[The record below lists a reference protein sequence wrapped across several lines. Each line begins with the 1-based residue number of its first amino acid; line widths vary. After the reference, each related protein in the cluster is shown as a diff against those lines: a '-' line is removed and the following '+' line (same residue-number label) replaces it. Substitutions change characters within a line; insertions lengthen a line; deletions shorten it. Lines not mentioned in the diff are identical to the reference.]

1 MEKRFQSQ
9 KNKFLFGSTSAIITN
24 LALVVGLETSINAK
38 LNIVASILVIAIAD
52 NISDTLGI
60 HIYQEAEGLKG
71 KEVWLYSF
79 TNFITRLLVSMIF
92 ILLVV
97 LLPLRLAVISSII
110 FGLLILAIISYIIA
124 RHKKINPY
132 RAIIDHI
139 IIALL
144 IVLTS
149 NFLGSWIINKLHY

>member
-71 KEVWLYSF
+71 KDVWLYSF
-79 TNFITRLLVSMIF
+79 TNFITRFLVSMIF
-92 ILLVV
+92 ILLIV

-124 RHKKINPY
+124 LHKKMNPY

-144 IVLTS
+144 IVLMS

>member
-24 LALVVGLETSINAK
+24 LALVVGLEPSINAK

-60 HIYQEAEGLKG
+60 HIYQEAEGLKE
-71 KEVWLYSF
+71 KEVWLYSL
-79 TNFITRLLVSMIF
+79 TNFITRFLVSMIF
-92 ILLVV
+92 ILLVL

-110 FGLLILAIISYIIA
+110 FGLLILTIISYTIA
-124 RHKKINPY
+124 LHKKMNPY
-132 RAIIDHI
+132 KAIIGHI

-144 IVLTS
+144 TLLLS
-149 NFLGSWIINKLHY
+149 NFLGKWVVNKLHY

>member
-1 MEKRFQSQ
+1 MEKKFQIR

-24 LALVVGLETSINAK
+24 LALIVGFVPSINAK
-38 LNIVASILVIAIAD
+38 LNIVASIFVIAIAD

-60 HIYQEAEGLKG
+60 HIYQEADGLTE

-79 TNFITRLLVSMIF
+79 TNFITRFLVSIIF
-92 ILLVV
+92 ILLVA

-110 FGLLILAIISYIIA
+110 FGLVILAIISYKIA
-124 RHKKINPY
+124 LHRKMNPY

-144 IVLTS
+144 VVIMS
-149 NFLGSWIINKLHY
+149 NFLGNWIVNKFHY

>member
-79 TNFITRLLVSMIF
+79 TNFITRFLVSMIF
-92 ILLVV
+92 ILLIV
-97 LLPLRLAVISSII
+97 LLPLHLAVISSII

-124 RHKKINPY
+124 LHKKMNPY

>member
-1 MEKRFQSQ
+1 MKKRFQSH

-38 LNIVASILVIAIAD
+38 LNIVASILVIAVAD

-71 KEVWLYSF
+71 KEVWLYSI
-79 TNFITRLLVSMIF
+79 TNFIARLLVSIIF
-92 ILLVV
+92 ILLVI
-97 LLPLRLAVISSII
+97 LLPLPIAVISSII

-124 RHKKINPY
+124 RHNKMNPY

-144 IVLTS
+144 VVLTS
-149 NFLGSWIINKLHY
+149 NFLGNWIVNELHY